1 MKPVNP
7 LILARRKELKSCGPK
22 SRDRVRD
29 RLRALELLK
38 VLRGSP
44 NHRARVNTNRLP
56 RSENASA

>member
-7 LILARRKELKSCGPK
+7 LILARRKELKSCDPK

-38 VLRGSP
+38 VLRDSP
-44 NHRARVNTNRLP
+44 RHRARVGNHRSP
-56 RSENASA
+56 RTENVSA